1 MSRLG
6 YRKDD
11 YLVETDGVG
20 ILAHRSECVKQYDGK
35 LKLKKNLDPRHPQEF
50 LRMRKDKQSVPDP
63 RPVPPVVEKFS
74 TDTTI
79 L

>member
-6 YRKDD
+6 YRKND
-11 YLVETDGVG
+11 YLVTTDGLG
-20 ILAHRSECVKQYDGK
+20 ILAHRSECVMQYDGK
-35 LKLKKNLDPRHPQEF
+35 LKLKSNLDTRHPQDF
-50 LRMRKDKQSVPDP
+50 IRARKDKQSVPNP